1 MPIKIERQSEPEKDR
16 HRQQMVWK
24 RSVIMVRK
32 KAGMG
37 ERHFKILNYLV
48 KFQEDNGYPPS
59 IRQIGVS
66 IGVNSTSLV
75 DYYLNQLEEQKYIE
89 RDQHTSRSIR
99 VIRAP
104 VGAGLADSFDQ
115 LAQAAVEVAKNV
127 LNVPVWGTIFAS
139 LPIPVPEVT
148 SAPSFT
154 VEVARSMLPDREDPS
169 KLYALEVKG
178 DSMIDAMISEG
189 DIVIMKQAT
198 DANNGDMVAVWLD
211 DTNETT
217 LKFFYREKDR
227 FRLQPANPTMD
238 PIYIE
243 KQRPLRIQG
252 KVVMVIRQMDRQRPV
267 SRRIASPATA

>member
-1 MPIKIERQSEPEKDR
+1 
-16 HRQQMVWK
+16 
-24 RSVIMVRK
+24 MVRK
-32 KAGMG
+32 KSGMG
-37 ERHFKILNYLV
+37 ERHYKILQYLIQ
-48 KFQEDNGYPPS
+48 FQEENGYPPS
-59 IRQIGVS
+59 IRQIGES

-99 VIRAP
+99 VVNVP
-104 VGAGLADSFDQ
+104 TEPGLSEVFDQ
-115 LAQAAVEVAKNV
+115 FGQAAVEIARHV
-127 LNVPVWGTIFAS
+127 LDIPVWGTIFAS
-139 LPIPVPEVT
+139 EPIQAPEDNTPAYSVEIARSLVPEG
-148 SAPSFT
+148 
-154 VEVARSMLPDREDPS
+154 EDVS
-169 KLYALEVKG
+169 KLFALEVKG

-227 FRLQPANPTMD
+227 FRLQPANPTMG
-238 PIYIE
+238 PIFIE

-252 KVVMVIRQMDRQRPV
+252 KVVMVIRQMDRLRPH
-267 SRRIASPATA
+267 SRRPGALAA